1 MERELN
7 LTYLLELAQMPG
19 AERMSSELTVEQ
31 RQAAWRDPELPTVVY
46 RLRDALRNRGVSWE
60 LLTELGWPA
69 VLKHVLS

>member
-31 RQAAWRDPELPTVVY
+31 RQAAWRDPELTSVVY
-46 RLRDALRNRGVSWE
+46 RMRNTLKACGLSRE